1 VTLARK
7 RCSFSAPEN
16 LCYGNTGKRGAD
28 FDVKNPSL
36 PGMTGRKN
44 RDTLLTENDRF
55 WEKEVCLMDP
65 GNPEDRDRIRIFRN
79 EAGRFCDLPEI
90 FVKNGSC
97 HAC

>member
-1 VTLARK
+1 MKISR
-7 RCSFSAPEN
+7 RNCQ
-16 LCYGNTGKRGAD
+16 NTTGFKMMSEA
-28 FDVKNPSL
+28 V
-36 PGMTGRKN
+36 TGRKN
-44 RDTLLTENDRF
+44 RDTLLTENIRF
-55 WEKEVCLMDP
+55 MGMKEVCLMDP